1 MTKEEKTKP
10 KTNQPQPEASQ
21 IPAVKKKRKKSKGPL
36 IYTVIL
42 VLALSFGT
50 FFFVRYQ
57 QVNNKYQDLVMSEE
71 DKVREIVKKV
81 SKLYT
86 IPSFEEEKPQSKIFM
101 KEEEIKIVKSSN
113 KFFKDVQINDVVLAY
128 EKADIA
134 VLFRPSE
141 NKIVATGT
149 YEYATK
155 ASDVSVAIIAPAD
168 KQDTAE
174 KTTKSIAK
182 NLVIVSKT
190 TPSGNITEG
199 VVVDVAGKEKAAAE
213 KIAGAFGLK
222 VGNLPEG
229 EKMPEGANFIVVLP
243 NASPTTQAPQE

>member
-71 DKVREIVKKV
+71 DKVREVVQKV
-81 SKLYT
+81 SKLYD
-86 IPSFEEEKPQSKIFM
+86 IPTFDQEKPKWTFIKDQAALDKI
-101 KEEEIKIVKSSN
+101 KEAN
-113 KFFKDVQINDVVLAY
+113 DFFKNAKVNDVLLAY
-128 EKADIA
+128 EKADLAI
-134 VLFRPSE
+134 LFRPSD
-141 NKIVATGT
+141 NKIVITDSYKRVAVTP
-149 YEYATK
+149 
-155 ASDVSVAIIAPAD
+155 VNIAIIAPTD
-168 KQDTAE
+168 KQSSTE
-174 KTTKSIAK
+174 KTIKEKATNA
-182 NLVIVSKT
+182 VIISKT
-190 TPSGNITEG
+190 TPKGTITQG
-199 VVVDVAGKEKAAAE
+199 VVVDVSGKEKAAAE
-213 KIAGAFGLK
+213 KIASFLGLQ

-229 EKMPEGANFIVVLP
+229 ESPPEGANFVVVLP